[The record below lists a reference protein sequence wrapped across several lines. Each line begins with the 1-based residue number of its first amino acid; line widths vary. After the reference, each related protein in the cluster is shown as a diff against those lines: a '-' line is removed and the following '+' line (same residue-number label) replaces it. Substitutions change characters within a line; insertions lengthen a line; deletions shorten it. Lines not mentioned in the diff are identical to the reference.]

1 MTKAMAIVAMV
12 AAVVGALLL
21 FIVSGPVVPIVVMA
35 VLIAAAI
42 VLFMERQVLFGVVV
56 AVLALLPLLAFTP
69 FEGDGKTFI
78 PRVSWFSGEGSN
90 TGAGLILLLLIPAM
104 LLLVT
109 RRRDLQ
115 PTWLTYVGFG
125 MAALVLVLALVI
137 PASEYGSITPVGIIA
152 AIAFLILLWPLS
164 MMLRPA
170 PTTAPPPE
178 EVPPTT
184 SRVRTSKAV
193 RK

>member
-1 MTKAMAIVAMV
+1 MTKPMAIVAMV

-21 FIVSGPVVPIVVMA
+21 FILSGPVVPILVMA
-35 VLIAAAI
+35 VLIAAAVI
-42 VLFMERQVLFGVVV
+42 LFMERQVLFGVVV
-56 AVLALLPLLAFTP
+56 AILVLVPLLSFTP
-69 FEGDGKTFI
+69 LEGDGKTFI
-78 PRVSWFSGEGSN
+78 PRVSWFTGEGSY

-137 PASEYGSITPVGIIA
+137 PASDYGSLSAVGIIA
-152 AIAFLILLWPLS
+152 AVAFLILLWPLS
-164 MMLRPA
+164 MMLRPGPVTA
-170 PTTAPPPE
+170 SPPVEEPPATTRA
-178 EVPPTT
+178 
-184 SRVRTSKAV
+184 RTSKAV